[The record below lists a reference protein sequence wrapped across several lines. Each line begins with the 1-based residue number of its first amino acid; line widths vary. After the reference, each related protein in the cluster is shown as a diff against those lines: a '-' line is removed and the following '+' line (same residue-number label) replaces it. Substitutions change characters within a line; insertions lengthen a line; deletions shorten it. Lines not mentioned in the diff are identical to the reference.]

1 MRKISEM
8 DMQEFPAVLCK
19 IAPCAERLFSD
30 KAVCDAFD
38 KMGEY
43 MKEGQTAKT
52 GFSLFALL
60 LIPVLMNEKHIEDTY
75 SILAAIE
82 GVDVQKMKKLN
93 GVKTTGDMFRLFVL
107 DGSVQGIF
115 RPGSQIRCQ

>member
-8 DMQEFPAVLCK
+8 DMQELPAMLCK

-30 KAVCDAFD
+30 IAVCDAFD

-52 GFSLFALL
+52 GFSLFALI

-75 SILAAIE
+75 AILSAIE
-82 GVDVQKMKKLN
+82 GVDMKEIKKMN
-93 GVKTTGDMFRLFVL
+93 GVKTTGDLFRLFVL

-115 RPGSQIRCQ
+115 RPGAQIRRQ